1 MKTRNTERL
10 ALYAITFTTIAGWA
24 FLVTR
29 LADSL
34 LYPSIV

>member
-1 MKTRNTERL
+1 MNTRTTERI

-24 FLVTR
+24 FIVTC